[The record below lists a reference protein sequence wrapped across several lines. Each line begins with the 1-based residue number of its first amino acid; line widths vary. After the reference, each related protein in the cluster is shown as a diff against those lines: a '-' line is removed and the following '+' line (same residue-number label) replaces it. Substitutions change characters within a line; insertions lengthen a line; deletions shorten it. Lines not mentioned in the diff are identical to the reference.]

1 VRTGSEFAPPRRAK
15 PIRRE
20 RDPSG
25 EMNSQ
30 CASRGEDQLGEVD
43 VKVLCERGGYNR
55 YFLRKKPRTG
65 HVCTAPSE
73 VNDRNGRRG

>member
-1 VRTGSEFAPPRRAK
+1 MSLCEPEVSSHPLGGRNQ
-15 PIRRE
+15 
-20 RDPSG
+20 SG
-25 EMNSQ
+25 EMNSR

-43 VKVLCERGGYNR
+43 IKVLCECGGYKR
-55 YFLRKKPRTG
+55 HFLCKKPRAG